1 MEFLEMRL
9 GIFFRDF
16 LGNSRKDFKAIFRDF
31 VAYETGPKLSS
42 LYYPRNLE
50 RFAVLMGQ
58 RQERHL
64 GSIRCIGRESNLTA

>member
-9 GIFFRDF
+9 GIFLEIFW
-16 LGNSRKDFKAIFRDF
+16 GIPGKIFKPFFRDF

-64 GSIRCIGRESNLTA
+64 GSIRCIGRELNLTA